1 MNMYLKKNVS
11 NLLSNCLQAA
21 LTLDGL
27 NSVCL
32 KLSSS
37 QIVLKTL
44 GTSFSRTGL
53 VLYVNRLDISTITQV
68 ILICNTM

>member
-1 MNMYLKKNVS
+1 MYLKNVS

-27 NSVCL
+27 NSVSL

-53 VLYVNRLDISTITQV
+53 VLYVNRLDISTIT
-68 ILICNTM
+68 